1 MRRAVPFLL
10 FSACGLMVITA
21 GCRAKEPGTET
32 ASRSTSDSMA
42 APAERGDKIAIT
54 TASDEARTLYTRGRE
69 LSDQL
74 RAHDAR
80 KLFEQAA
87 AKDPNFALA
96 HYDLAINSPTPKEF
110 LAARERGGRALEQ
123 GVRGRASADPGA
135 PGRRQRRFEE
145 VAGVHRGARRQ
156 VSATTSA
163 PLRCSASPTRASRSS
178 TRRSGAH
185 EGDRGQPTVS
195 PAYNSL
201 GYAYMPQAKYAEA
214 ERAFKKYI
222 ELVPNDPNPYDSYA
236 EMLMRTGRFDESI
249 AQYRKALSLDPHFSN
264 SYIGIASNLM
274 FQGKHDAAAAQ
285 AQKLYDGARDDGDR
299 RTAIASRAVI
309 FLDQGNTAKALQE
322 TEKLYA
328 LDAKLA
334 DTSAMSGDAGQM
346 GDILLGAGRADEA
359 AKRYRQSLKLI
370 EGSGLPGELKE
381 NAKLGDHY
389 NLARVALAKRDLATA
404 KSEAAAFMS
413 GAEAT
418 GDIARIRLG
427 HELAGT
433 IALQEKDFD
442 QATAAPGPGGPAGPV
457 HPLHDRAGLPG
468 QGRRGE
474 SQGVRPAGGRPAHAA
489 HDQVRPRADEGKQ
502 DRVTPSSR
510 RTRRASDAG
519 S

>member
-69 LSDQL
+69 LADQL

-110 LAARERGGRALEQ
+110 LEHVNEAVALSGKASVGERLQILALQAGVNGDSKKSLEYTEELVAKYPRDERALTLLGFAYSGQQEFDKAV
-123 GVRGRASADPGA
+123 GTLTKAT
-135 PGRRQRRFEE
+135 E
-145 VAGVHRGARRQ
+145 VNPQFA
-156 VSATTSA
+156 
-163 PLRCSASPTRASRSS
+163 
-178 TRRSGAH
+178 
-185 EGDRGQPTVS
+185 

-249 AQYRKALSLDPHFSN
+249 AQYRKALSLEPHFSN

-309 FLDQGNTAKALQE
+309 FLDQGNTAKAL
-322 TEKLYA
+322 A
-328 LDAKLA
+328 
-334 DTSAMSGDAGQM
+334 GDG
-346 GDILLGAGRADEA
+346 EA
-359 AKRYRQSLKLI
+359 
-370 EGSGLPGELKE
+370 
-381 NAKLGDHY
+381 
-389 NLARVALAKRDLATA
+389 
-404 KSEAAAFMS
+404 
-413 GAEAT
+413 
-418 GDIARIRLG
+418 
-427 HELAGT
+427 
-433 IALQEKDFD
+433 
-442 QATAAPGPGGPAGPV
+442 
-457 HPLHDRAGLPG
+457 
-468 QGRRGE
+468 
-474 SQGVRPAGGRPAHAA
+474 
-489 HDQVRPRADEGKQ
+489 VRPRRQ
-502 DRVTPSSR
+502 
-510 RTRRASDAG
+510 AG
-519 S
+519 

>member
-69 LSDQL
+69 LADQL

-110 LAARERGGRALEQ
+110 LEHVNEAVALSGKASVGERLQILALQAGVNGDSKKSLEYTEELVAKYPRDERALTLLGFAYSGQQEFDKAV
-123 GVRGRASADPGA
+123 GTLTKAT
-135 PGRRQRRFEE
+135 E
-145 VAGVHRGARRQ
+145 VNPQFA
-156 VSATTSA
+156 
-163 PLRCSASPTRASRSS
+163 
-178 TRRSGAH
+178 
-185 EGDRGQPTVS
+185 

-201 GYAYMPQAKYAEA
+201 GYAYLPQAKYAEA

-249 AQYRKALSLDPHFSN
+249 AQYRKALSLEPHFSN

-309 FLDQGNTAKALQE
+309 FLDQGSTAKALQE

-359 AKRYRQSLKLI
+359 AKRYQQSLKLI
-370 EGSGLPGELKE
+370 EGSGLPGELKK

-404 KSEAAAFMS
+404 KSEAAAYMS

-442 QATAAPGPGGPAGPV
+442 QATEHLAQADQQDPYILYTIALAYQGKGDAAKAKEFAQ
-457 HPLHDRAGLPG
+457 RAADQHTLPTI
-468 QGRRGE
+468 RYAL
-474 SQGVRPAGGRPAHAA
+474 VRM
-489 HDQVRPRADEGKQ
+489 K
-502 DRVTPSSR
+502 
-510 RTRRASDAG
+510 ASKIG
-519 S
+519 

>member
-10 FSACGLMVITA
+10 FSACGLMVVSA

-54 TASDEARTLYTRGRE
+54 TASDEARTLYTRGRV
-69 LSDQL
+69 LADQL

-80 KLFEQAA
+80 KLFEEAA

-110 LAARERGGRALEQ
+110 LEHVNEAVALSGKASEGERLQILALQAGVNGDSKKSLEYTEELVAKYPRDERALTLLGFAYSGQQEF
-123 GVRGRASADPGA
+123 GKAVGTLTKAT
-135 PGRRQRRFEE
+135 E
-145 VAGVHRGARRQ
+145 VNPQFA
-156 VSATTSA
+156 
-163 PLRCSASPTRASRSS
+163 
-178 TRRSGAH
+178 
-185 EGDRGQPTVS
+185 
-195 PAYNSL
+195 PAYNLL
-201 GYAYMPQAKYAEA
+201 GYAYMPQAKYPEA

-249 AQYRKALSLDPHFSN
+249 AQYRKALSLEPHFSN

-299 RTAIASRAVI
+299 RTAMASRAVI

-346 GDILLGAGRADEA
+346 GDILLGAGRPDEA
-359 AKRYRQSLKLI
+359 GKRYRQSLKLI
-370 EGSGLPGELKE
+370 EGSGLPGEFKE
-381 NAKLGDHY
+381 FAKLGDRY

-404 KSEAAAFMS
+404 KSEAGAFMS
-413 GAEAT
+413 GAQAT
-418 GDIARIRLG
+418 GDVARIRLG
-427 HELAGT
+427 HELAGM

-442 QATAAPGPGGPAGPV
+442 QATEHLAQADQQDPYILYTIALAYQGKGDAAKAKEFAQ
-457 HPLHDRAGLPG
+457 RAANQHTLPTI
-468 QGRRGE
+468 RYAL
-474 SQGVRPAGGRPAHAA
+474 VRM
-489 HDQVRPRADEGKQ
+489 K
-502 DRVTPSSR
+502 
-510 RTRRASDAG
+510 ASKIG
-519 S
+519 